1 MEGDIVGG
9 DRDCGDL
16 RGVWESRPCYV
27 SRWGCG
33 VLLGKGRDNDGL
45 IRMIIRKLRLMWHGL
60 AI

>member
-1 MEGDIVGG
+1 MGG